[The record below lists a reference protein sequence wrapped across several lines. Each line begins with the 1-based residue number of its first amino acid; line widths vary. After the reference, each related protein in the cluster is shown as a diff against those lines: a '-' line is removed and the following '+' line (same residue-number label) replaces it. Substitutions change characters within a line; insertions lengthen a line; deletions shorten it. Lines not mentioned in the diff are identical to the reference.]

1 MCLTTVF
8 EKSPFL
14 FGFLLGTLQQ
24 TGPFF
29 LAQFIKCSQK
39 SSFVKMII
47 DYGSDSFSFLA
58 KILVDI
64 SIPARKPSCPTI
76 NAIQLCAIQ
85 VDPIDS

>member
-58 KILVDI
+58 KMSLDSPTSVL
-64 SIPARKPSCPTI
+64 RFSCPTI
-76 NAIQLCAIQ
+76 NSIQLCAIQ